1 MSYSVQEA
9 AALLDKGRGQKDQI
23 LIIMREAWR
32 RARWWHRECLNPWE
46 GDMPPPL
53 DERALQTAEMLS
65 LESAS
70 SGDAIDWYDRDP
82 PFEQVWFTSD
92 ELARWQC
99 VMARTPG
106 IERQYFGGV
115 AVGDE
120 GSSWR
125 MGASQDGVVGENLEP
140 KASNE
145 WTDARL
151 IEVAEMSARIGPVKT
166 GKHYSI
172 SHSRVNQ
179 LVKKAGEKGLTP
191 TVTPN
196 VFQSLSG
203 AFHSGDRVA

>member
-82 PFEQVWFTSD
+82 PFEKVWFTLD
-92 ELARWQC
+92 ELTRWQR
-99 VMARTPG
+99 VMSGVGEVVSQYFNAGDPGKAKTDSPAAGTPG
-106 IERQYFGGV
+106 DKLGRK
-115 AVGDE
+115 
-120 GSSWR
+120 
-125 MGASQDGVVGENLEP
+125 GA
-140 KASNE
+140 E
-145 WTDARL
+145 WTDKEILDVLEMQAR
-151 IEVAEMSARIGPVKT
+151 VGTAKTAELLGCSD
-166 GKHYSI
+166 S
-172 SHSRVNQ
+172 
-179 LVKKAGEKGLTP
+179 LVRGLKKRAMDKGLSLP
-191 TVTPN
+191 VSPN
-196 VFQSLSG
+196 ASPN
-203 AFHSGDRVA
+203 AFDAVRLKPSSVAR